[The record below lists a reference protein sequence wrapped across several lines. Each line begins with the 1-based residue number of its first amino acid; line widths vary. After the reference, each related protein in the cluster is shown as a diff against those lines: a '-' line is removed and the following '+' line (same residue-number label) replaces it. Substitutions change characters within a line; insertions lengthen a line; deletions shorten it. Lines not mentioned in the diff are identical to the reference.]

1 VQRQQEIIARILMQH
16 ELFRHGRRLAQFS
29 VDPVP
34 QAPMTRSIE
43 PLEIRVALVVRAEI
57 ARRNAV

>member
-1 VQRQQEIIARILMQH
+1 MQH

-29 VDPVP
+29 VDGVP
-34 QAPMTRSIE
+34 QAPMTRSFE
-43 PLEIRVALVVRAEI
+43 LLEIRVALVVRAEI